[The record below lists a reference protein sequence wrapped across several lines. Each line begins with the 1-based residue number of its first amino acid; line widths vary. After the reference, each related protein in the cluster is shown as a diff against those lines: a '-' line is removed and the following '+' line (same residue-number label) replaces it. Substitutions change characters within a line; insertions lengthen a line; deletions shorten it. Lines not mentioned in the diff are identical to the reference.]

1 MSEQASFPARPP
13 AAATS
18 LGMLA
23 SLLDATLEGDPDLP
37 ITGAA
42 GLEDACPGDLVRVE
56 DARWLAAAEVSP
68 AAALLVPLDLPG
80 VSRPA
85 LRVADPRR
93 AFISALACLY
103 PPAPVSPGVHP
114 SAVIGEGVS
123 MGEGCAVMAYAVV
136 GARARLGR
144 GVVIHPHVVLGE
156 DVEVGDESVLF
167 PNVTL
172 YPRVSVGRRAR
183 LHAGVVIGAD
193 GFGYVSGPRGHEKV
207 PHVGTVI
214 IEDDVEVGANVTI
227 DRGTTGATRIGA
239 GTKIDNLVQIGHNCQ
254 VGQHGLLVAMVGLGG
269 STTLDDGVVVGG
281 HAGLN
286 DHIHLVSGVIVGGH
300 SAVWGDVKTPGI
312 VSGDPARPHRQQLR
326 VQAALQRL
334 PELARTVADLAR
346 RIARLEQGEGT
357 NHENTKSTKRE

>member
-1 MSEQASFPARPP
+1 VSEQSTFPTRPP
-13 AAATS
+13 AAVTS
-18 LGMLA
+18 LGALA
-23 SLLDATLEGDPDLP
+23 RLLDATLEGDAELP
-37 ITGAA
+37 ISGAA

-56 DARWLAAAEVSP
+56 DARWLAAAEASP
-68 AAALLVPLDLPG
+68 AAALLVPRDLPG

-93 AFISALACLY
+93 AFIRVLACLY

-114 SAVIGEGVS
+114 TAVIGECVT
-123 MGEGCAVMAYAVV
+123 MGEGCAVMAGAVV
-136 GARARLGR
+136 GARARVGR
-144 GVVIHPHVVLGE
+144 GVVIHPHVVVGE
-156 DVEVGDESVLF
+156 DVEIGDETVLF

-172 YPRVSVGRRAR
+172 YPRVSVGRRVR
-183 LHAGVVIGAD
+183 LHAGAVIGAD
-193 GFGYVSGPRGHEKV
+193 GFGYVSGPRGHEKI

-227 DRGTTGATRIGA
+227 DRATTGATRIGA
-239 GTKIDNLVQIGHNCQ
+239 GTKIDNLVQIGHNCRI
-254 VGQHGLLVAMVGLGG
+254 GRNGLLVALVGLGG

-286 DHIHLVSGVIVGGH
+286 DHIHVGSGVIVGGY
-300 SAVWGDVKTPGI
+300 SAVWGDVSTPGI
-312 VSGDPARPHRQQLR
+312 VSGNPARPHRQQLQ

-346 RIARLEQGEGT
+346 RIARLEQ
-357 NHENTKSTKRE
+357 KDKV